1 MNKINIS
8 TIGLFHTPENQD
20 ELMDWIE
27 RLPPSERV
35 AATVAYGMTWNYL
48 ATKINEAQ
56 KDDDQD

>member
-1 MNKINIS
+1 MNKINIK
-8 TIGLFHTPENQD
+8 TIGLFHTPENQG

-27 RLPPSERV
+27 RLPSSERV

-56 KDDDQD
+56 EDDDQD